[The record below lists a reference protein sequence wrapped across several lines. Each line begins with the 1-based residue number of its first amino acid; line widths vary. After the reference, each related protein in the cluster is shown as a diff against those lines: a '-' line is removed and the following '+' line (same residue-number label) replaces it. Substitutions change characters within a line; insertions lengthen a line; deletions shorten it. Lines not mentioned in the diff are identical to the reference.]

1 MDTATVT
8 SLTDWWVS
16 LVLQPRGSWMWV
28 YWCFTGVWKPDLTK
42 SRSDLKTQED
52 TLKSISCFIF
62 CFTLTGTTFLQNNKV
77 VDQESG
83 RAFIYLQFYI
93 IRRLVPTVCGNNS
106 QTQTDRERHC
116 MINCK
121 TNLHN
126 MQKKPLILNLNLF
139 SVLNNQ
145 TASYSECSFASCW
158 YEFITETVR
167 QLKKCTN
174 RAPPNRSSLD

>member
-16 LVLQPRGSWMWV
+16 LVLQSRGSWMWV
-28 YWCFTGVWKPDLTK
+28 CWCFTGVWKPELTK
-42 SRSDLKTQED
+42 SR
-52 TLKSISCFIF
+52 SCFIF

-83 RAFIYLQFYI
+83 RVFICLQFYI

-158 YEFITETVR
+158 YEFITETDR

-174 RAPPNRSSLD
+174 RAPRNKSSLD